1 MKINELLKDFSIYT
15 SLEEEQVLKKL
26 KNPVFLLDFNE
37 REQFIIEGL
46 IRKSLVIKLGM
57 KNPKVVAN
65 EF

>member
-1 MKINELLKDFSIYT
+1 MKINELLQSFTIYK
-15 SLEEEQVLKKL
+15 SKEEEEVLKKL
-26 KNPVFLLDFNE
+26 DRPLYLSEFSD
-37 REQFIIEGL
+37 REQVIIENM